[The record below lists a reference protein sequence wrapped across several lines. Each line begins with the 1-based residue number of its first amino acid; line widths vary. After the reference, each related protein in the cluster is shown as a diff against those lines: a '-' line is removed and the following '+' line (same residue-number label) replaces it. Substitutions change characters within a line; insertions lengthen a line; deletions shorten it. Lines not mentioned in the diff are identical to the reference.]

1 MKDWLNVLPDRVRLI
16 PWHFTPGRAGRKI
29 RHVTVHHMAMV
40 GGIDNCYN
48 VWLSREA
55 SGHYSVDPKGEVG
68 QLVWDR
74 DTAWGNANLVS
85 NQETIVV
92 EHSNEAGQAADWPI
106 GKTTLDTGAHLV
118 AALCRFY
125 GLGRPVSGANV
136 RFHNI
141 ESGGLTS
148 CPYHLRPGHKY
159 HDHYIARAQYW
170 YDEMTK
176 PARQAPKKEE
186 DFLMALT
193 AEEQK
198 ELLAKTRA
206 IHNALFAPEPSR
218 VEGSKF
224 KAPLTEF
231 IMQTDRKV
239 EELHVEYRGKAS
251 QAQKSLDQLADAV
264 EAHDETEEVCKE
276 PEEEHAQ

>member
-1 MKDWLNVLPDRVRLI
+1 MKDWANVLPDSVRLLTK
-16 PWHFTPGRAGRKI
+16 HFTPGRAGRRI

-40 GGIDNCYN
+40 GGVNECWR
-48 VWLSREA
+48 VWQEREA
-55 SGHYSVDPKGEVG
+55 SGHYAIGPDGHVG

-85 NQETIVV
+85 NQETIII
-92 EHSNEAGQAADWPI
+92 EHSNEAGAAADWPI
-106 GKTTLDTGAHLV
+106 GATTLETGARLV

-125 GLGRPVSGANV
+125 GLGRPVSGVNV

-176 PARQAPKKEE
+176 PPKPAIQPPAPQE
-186 DFLMALT
+186 DFLMALSHD
-193 AEEQK
+193 EQK
-198 ELLAKTRA
+198 ELLAKTRQ

-218 VEGSKF
+218 VEGSTY
-224 KAPLTEF
+224 KAPLTEYL
-231 IMQTDRKV
+231 MQMDRKIEDLHV
-239 EELHVEYRGKAS
+239 SYGGENSPAQKALDKLAAEIDAHEPEHELHTHG
-251 QAQKSLDQLADAV
+251 
-264 EAHDETEEVCKE
+264 EE
-276 PEEEHAQ
+276 